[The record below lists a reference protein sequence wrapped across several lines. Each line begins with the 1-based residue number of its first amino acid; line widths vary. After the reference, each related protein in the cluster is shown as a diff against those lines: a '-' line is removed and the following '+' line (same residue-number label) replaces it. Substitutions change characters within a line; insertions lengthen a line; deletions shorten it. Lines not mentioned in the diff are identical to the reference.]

1 MKKTLLPPAAALAFG
16 AAGFGLRLWGLGT
29 AFEPDTGLPIP
40 GAPATA
46 ALILLTAAALL
57 LLGGLLWRMCR
68 GAPLL
73 SYDEAFR
80 CAAPAAVTAD
90 VVCALLL
97 AGAGLLGLW
106 DCVRGGVPNLAYPVL
121 DALLVASG
129 GCVLLTGRNNYRGQ
143 GQGRFNAY
151 LLLPAYAFCLWL
163 VLTYQAQAGNPV
175 ILDYVYRILAIIC
188 SLLGLYFT
196 AGFSFE
202 KGKAIPALWTGL
214 AAVYFSC
221 VCLADFRGGRDLA
234 LSVFSIVYFTA
245 HSAVLLRNLLAAREE
260 TPHE

>member
-1 MKKTLLPPAAALAFG
+1 MSKRILPPAAALVLG

-40 GAPATA
+40 GAPATVS
-46 ALILLTAAALL
+46 LIVLTAVVLL
-57 LLGGLLWRMCR
+57 LLGGALWRMCR
-68 GAPLL
+68 SAPTL
-73 SYDEAFR
+73 SYDDAFR
-80 CAAPAAVTAD
+80 CPSTAAVTAD

-106 DCVRGGVPNLAYPVL
+106 EFLNNGSRNLAYPVL

-129 GCVLLTGRNNYRGQ
+129 GCVLLTGRNNYRGL
-143 GQGRFNAY
+143 GQGKFNAY
-151 LLLPAYAFCLWL
+151 LLFPAYTFCLWL
-163 VLTYQAQAGNPV
+163 VLAYQAQAGNPV

-196 AGFSFE
+196 ASFSFE
-202 KGKAIPALWTGL
+202 KGKALPTLWTGL

-221 VCLADFRGGRDLA
+221 VCLADFSGWMDLA
-234 LSVFSIVYFTA
+234 LHAFSIVYFTA
-245 HSAVLLRNLLAAREE
+245 HSVVLLRNLTAEREE
-260 TPHE
+260 

>member
-1 MKKTLLPPAAALAFG
+1 MRKTLLPPAAALVFG

-40 GAPATA
+40 GSPATVS
-46 ALILLTAAALL
+46 LIVLTAAVLL
-57 LLGGLLWRMCR
+57 LLGGVLWRMCR
-68 GAPLL
+68 GAAVL
-73 SYDEAFR
+73 SYDDAFR
-80 CAAPAAVTAD
+80 CEAPAAVTAD

-97 AGAGLLGLW
+97 VGGGLLGLW
-106 DCVRGGVPNLAYPVL
+106 DCVRGSAPNIAYPVL

-143 GQGRFNAY
+143 GQGKFNAY
-151 LLLPAYAFCLWL
+151 LLFPAYTFCLWL
-163 VLTYQAQAGNPV
+163 VLSYQAQAGNPV

-196 AGFSFE
+196 ASFSFE
-202 KGKAIPALWTGL
+202 KGKALPTLWTGL

-221 VCLADFRGGRDLA
+221 VCLADFTGWMDLA
-234 LSVFSIVYFTA
+234 LHAFSIVYFTA
-245 HSAVLLRNLLAAREE
+245 HSVVLLRNLTAEREE
-260 TPHE
+260 